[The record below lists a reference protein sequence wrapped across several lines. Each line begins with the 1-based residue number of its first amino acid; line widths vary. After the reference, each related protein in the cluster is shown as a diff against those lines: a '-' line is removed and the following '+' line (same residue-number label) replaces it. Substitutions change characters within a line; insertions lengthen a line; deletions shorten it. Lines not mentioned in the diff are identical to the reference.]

1 MSLATTEWRKYCMI
15 RQHLVFCPSG
25 IYAMNTVYI
34 LFITPESTGSNV
46 RALAQA
52 KEGRGRTPTYKTK
65 LEGQLV

>member
-1 MSLATTEWRKYCMI
+1 MEEILYDKAAFGI
-15 RQHLVFCPSG
+15 CPSG

-34 LFITPESTGSNV
+34 PFITPESTGSDV

-52 KEGRGRTPTYKTK
+52 RAGRRRTLTHKRE